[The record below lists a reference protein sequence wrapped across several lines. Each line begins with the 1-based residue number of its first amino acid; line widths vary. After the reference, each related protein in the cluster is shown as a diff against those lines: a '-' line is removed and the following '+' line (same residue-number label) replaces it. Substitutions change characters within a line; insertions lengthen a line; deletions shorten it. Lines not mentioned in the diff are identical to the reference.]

1 VPEGGGR
8 SFAAVGEGSAL
19 QPGQP
24 LPPPR
29 IVFQRIE
36 EADEAEGGGEAPP
49 PAAAL
54 TAALTAA
61 EEAALVA
68 EVGAAG
74 ERVRSLKASGAGSEE
89 VGGAVATL
97 LELKARDW
105 PRSSRDSPRVVQ
117 IGHAARVA
125 RERVETDTPLL
136 FGRPE
141 HLPERLIPA
150 EAAAPRLRPAGTA
163 AARSRAERQARKE
176 EEVEG
181 RQGVR
186 RSSGL
191 GAT

>member
-1 VPEGGGR
+1 MPEGGGR

-36 EADEAEGGGEAPP
+36 EVDEAEGGGEAPP

-74 ERVRSLKASGAGSEE
+74 ERVRSLKASGAGSKE
-89 VGGAVATL
+89 VLPDGR
-97 LELKARDW
+97 ARQWREGRGPRWRRISNSW
-105 PRSSRDSPRVVQ
+105 PDTGRD
-117 IGHAARVA
+117 
-125 RERVETDTPLL
+125 RVETRLVSAAFL
-136 FGRPE
+136 FDQKDR
-141 HLPERLIPA
+141 
-150 EAAAPRLRPAGTA
+150 
-163 AARSRAERQARKE
+163 
-176 EEVEG
+176 
-181 RQGVR
+181 
-186 RSSGL
+186 
-191 GAT
+191 

>member
-1 VPEGGGR
+1 MPEGGGR

-97 LELKARDW
+97 LELKARDMGRYGEIW
-105 PRSSRDSPRVVQ
+105 GDMGRRFSSSR
-117 IGHAARVA
+117 
-125 RERVETDTPLL
+125 RETGRDRVETRRDSS
-136 FGRPE
+136 
-141 HLPERLIPA
+141 RL
-150 EAAAPRLRPAGTA
+150 
-163 AARSRAERQARKE
+163 
-176 EEVEG
+176 
-181 RQGVR
+181 
-186 RSSGL
+186 
-191 GAT
+191 ATQRE